1 MALIH
6 LIYVSSATAACDAA
20 ELEKILV
27 ASARNN
33 APLQL
38 TGMLL
43 YAQGNF
49 MQVLEGEEAA
59 IDQIYSR
66 IVKDPRHTDVFVIER
81 EAIEQRSFDQWSMGF
96 RRLGATEALAHP
108 AYAPFFERGFDAAKI
123 GAHPGLALDMLK
135 EFGLDQR

>member
-6 LIYVSSATAACDAA
+6 LIYVSSATAACDAV

-27 ASARNN
+27 SSARNN
-33 APLQL
+33 TPLQV

-49 MQVLEGEEAA
+49 MQVLEGEEEA
-59 IDQIYSR
+59 IDEIYAR
-66 IVKDPRHTDVFVIER
+66 IAKDPRHDGLFVIER
-81 EAIEQRSFDQWSMGF
+81 EPIEQRAFDQWSMGF
-96 RRLGATEALAHP
+96 RRLGATEALTHP

-135 EFGLDQR
+135 EFSVDQR

>member
-59 IDQIYSR
+59 I
-66 IVKDPRHTDVFVIER
+66 
-81 EAIEQRSFDQWSMGF
+81 EQRSFDQWSMGF

-135 EFGLDQR
+135 EFSIDQR

>member
-6 LIYVSSATAACDAA
+6 LIYVSSATAACDVA
-20 ELEKILV
+20 ELENILV

-33 APLQL
+33 TPLQV

-43 YAQGNF
+43 YAEGNF

-59 IDQIYSR
+59 IDETYAR
-66 IVKDPRHTDVFVIER
+66 IARDHRHTDIFVIER
-81 EAIEQRSFDQWSMGF
+81 EPIEQRSFDQWSMGF
-96 RRLGATEALAHP
+96 RRLGASEALAHP
-108 AYAPFFERGFDAAKI
+108 AYAPFFEHGFDAAKI
-123 GAHPGLALDMLK
+123 GAQPGLALDMLK